1 MLFLIIFPNESR
13 EDFCC
18 GFPFFIIKK
27 ETVPAQYLT
36 ISHKEDFQADSCV
49 IHRKTSDIT
58 VPAFCRCFLGFFQ
71 LIEAKKGV
79 PVLGCLFI
87 FHLVRRVLHFFRQLA
102 PQFRD
107 LPIHKKKHLINELP
121 ILTKGDLSR
130 TRSQTAMKMV
140 LEAGPFDIHAAAVTQ
155 GKHGTDETHGF
166 P

>member
-18 GFPFFIIKK
+18 GFPFSSSRKK
-27 ETVPAQYLT
+27 LSRPNILPFRT
-36 ISHKEDFQADSCV
+36 K
-49 IHRKTSDIT
+49 KTSRQTPVSSTARPMTSRSPLSVVAFWDSSSLLRLRRESLYWAAFHIPSCPT
-58 VPAFCRCFLGFFQ
+58 RPA
-71 LIEAKKGV
+71 
-79 PVLGCLFI
+79 
-87 FHLVRRVLHFFRQLA
+87 FFRQLA

>member
-49 IHRKTSDIT
+49 IHRKTYDIT

-71 LIEAKKGV
+71 LIEAKKRCV
-79 PVLGCLFI
+79 
-87 FHLVRRVLHFFRQLA
+87 
-102 PQFRD
+102 
-107 LPIHKKKHLINELP
+107 
-121 ILTKGDLSR
+121 
-130 TRSQTAMKMV
+130 
-140 LEAGPFDIHAAAVTQ
+140 
-155 GKHGTDETHGF
+155 
-166 P
+166 